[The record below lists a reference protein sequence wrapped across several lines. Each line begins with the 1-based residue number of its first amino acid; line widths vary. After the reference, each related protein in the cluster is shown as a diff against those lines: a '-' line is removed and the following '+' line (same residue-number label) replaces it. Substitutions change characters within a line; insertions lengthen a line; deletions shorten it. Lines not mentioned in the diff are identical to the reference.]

1 MLTRY
6 QLRKQLLVNN
16 TTNNNTT
23 NIINNS
29 NNNINNNMNTFKE
42 LEVNID
48 FDEAIREWKANKK
61 PMGNSQYKYI
71 CQIITK
77 SGTVCG
83 NVCYKCEQNC
93 WTHRNKK

>member
-16 TTNNNTT
+16 TTN
-23 NIINNS
+23 IINN
-29 NNNINNNMNTFKE
+29 NMNMNTFKE

-48 FDEAIREWKANKK
+48 FDEASREWKANKK

-77 SGTVCG
+77 TGTVCG
-83 NVCYKCEQNC
+83 KVCYKCEQNC
-93 WTHRNKK
+93 WTHRNKIQK

>member
-6 QLRKQLLVNN
+6 QLRKQLLVNTN
-16 TTNNNTT
+16 TNTNNNT
-23 NIINNS
+23 
-29 NNNINNNMNTFKE
+29 NNINMNTFKE

-48 FDEAIREWKANKK
+48 FDEASREWKANKK

-83 NVCYKCEQNC
+83 KVCPLLF
-93 WTHRNKK
+93 